1 MSDITISKENIVTTR
16 DVFSELEDD
25 LKELNKKFTT
35 VVAQSSWRHPVH
47 RAYKSVRRRR
57 R

>member
-1 MSDITISKENIVTTR
+1 VTTR
-16 DVFSELEDD
+16 DVFGELKDD
-25 LKELNKKFTT
+25 LKELNKNFTT